1 VNNQQS
7 SLSNFICRRLKSIAA
22 LTALMAS
29 LLVAGAFGQNNP
41 VPEVVGPPHPQAV
54 VPGSDAFTLTVY
66 GANFVP
72 GAVVNWNRQ
81 ARTSTYISAR
91 ELQAE
96 ILASD
101 VAVAKAGYITVTN
114 PAPAGGE
121 SSSSWSLVEV
131 HTPTATIVPGAP
143 NGYFYGGI
151 ELVNSI
157 VVADFNNDGKP
168 DLAAGLESGDIAVA
182 LGNGNASFNFA
193 SNATA
198 VFDGSI
204 FGAPTV
210 AYGDF
215 NGDGNLDLAFAADF
229 QPVSSII
236 GMAVNL
242 GNGNGTF
249 DAGWRYRDG
258 PSGEVINVVAGDFNR
273 DGMLDLMGGDAVI
286 TYVFLGN
293 GDGTFQ
299 LSKSY
304 EGEGGINAVTGDFN
318 GDGILDL
325 AFFGDVVVGRQQE
338 FPISVAF
345 GIGDG
350 TFRPPVTITTPDS
363 GCSFGHVLLASDFNG
378 DGNLD
383 LAFCT
388 ESSIGI
394 LLGNGDGTFRPPAY
408 YYVSSAWETGTG
420 SFTFAAGDFNSD
432 GNTDL
437 IVSDNGL
444 SDQFGIL
451 LGNGDGTFQ
460 RLAPV
465 RIPGPLASGEAGIVT
480 GDFNSDGLLDFI
492 FQLGGY
498 GFNVYPQQQK

>member
-1 VNNQQS
+1 MNS
-7 SLSNFICRRLKSIAA
+7 TLRGMAPLIL
-22 LTALMAS
+22 LTAA
-29 LLVAGAFGQNNP
+29 VAFGQTNP
-41 VPEVVGPPHPQAV
+41 VPEVVGPPNPQAV
-54 VPGSDAFTLTVY
+54 IPGSGAFTLTVY

-81 ARTSTYISAR
+81 ARTTTYISAR
-91 ELQAE
+91 ELQAQ

-101 VAVAKAGYITVTN
+101 VATARAGYITVTN
-114 PAPAGGE
+114 PAPGGGE

-143 NGYFYGGI
+143 NGYFYGGV

-193 SNATA
+193 SNATD
-198 VFDGSI
+198 VFYGSI
-204 FGAPTV
+204 LGTPTV

-229 QPVSSII
+229 QPVNSII
-236 GMAVNL
+236 GMSVSL

-258 PSGEVINVVAGDFNR
+258 PSGEVLSVVAGDFNR
-273 DGMLDLMGGDAVI
+273 DGKLDLMGGDAVI

-299 LSKSY
+299 LSKNY

-345 GIGDG
+345 GNGDG
-350 TFRPPVTITTPDS
+350 TFRPAVTITTLYS
-363 GCSFGHVLLASDFNG
+363 GCGTGLVLLASDFNG

-383 LAFCT
+383 LAYCT
-388 ESSIGI
+388 DSSIGI
-394 LLGNGDGTFRPPAY
+394 SLGNGNGTFRSPSYYDIIPAN
-408 YYVSSAWETGTG
+408 SDRG

-432 GNTDL
+432 GKTDL
-437 IVSDNGL
+437 IVSENGDN
-444 SDQFGIL
+444 DEFGIL

-460 RLAPV
+460 KLTPV
-465 RIPGPLASGEAGIVT
+465 KLPGPFANGELGIVT

-492 FQLGGY
+492 FQLSGY
-498 GFNVYPQQQK
+498 GFNVYPQTKE